1 MSSNVF
7 DLVVTIFLVTVAIF
21 GVLTLLGILLSMG
34 PIGIIIGAVITY
46 VAYKKYKERR

>member
-1 MSSNVF
+1 MSSNAF

-34 PIGIIIGAVITY
+34 PFGFIIGALITY
-46 VAYKKYKERR
+46 VVYKKYKERS